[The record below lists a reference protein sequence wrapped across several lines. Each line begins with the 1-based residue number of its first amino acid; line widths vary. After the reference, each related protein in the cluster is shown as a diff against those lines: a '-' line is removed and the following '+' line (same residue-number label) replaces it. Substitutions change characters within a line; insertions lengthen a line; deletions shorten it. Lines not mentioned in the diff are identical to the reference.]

1 METQSSAIITNS
13 EEDTANLIKALE
25 LEIQTLKQEQ
35 SRSLDTITRKNGLL
49 DTQRIKIKQY
59 EFAIQEAMN
68 YLAKPLNTFEEWM
81 NGETA
86 EDFDQYVDVG
96 HRKTKSNP
104 YLNQSTETSN
114 SFIRRS
120 LGQAPAKATGITT
133 HAKSISTPPTTEK
146 SKREVQDFS
155 KLEITCLESMRIGF
169 NFLRNCQKQNNAI
182 DMGTYVI
189 PESAVIKGENEALA
203 LVNFNTE
210 KDDEVENEHKEAEP
224 RSSFSPT
231 HKVYSY
237 PKIDESGEGDL
248 STTGDDSE
256 LKSPMSVHKCERCH
270 NSLLKIDA
278 LNEKLDSA
286 NKLIYDLEGRL
297 HKEIK
302 SKKASQQA
310 KEMMDKEIE
319 DITAELFARANQMV
333 IDESRKVEEL
343 YAANKELTKQMQ
355 EAAAR
360 LKERELELFQAS
372 QCLHELQST
381 TIHSS
386 SFSKQVSVK
395 KSGQNSEVPSP
406 TNKIPSE
413 FNHTII
419 AGFDRFPTSMAVDGF
434 IFQEFQEL
442 IKVMVLSASMPALQA
457 FQAIHGTLF
466 MKRCQIEDVE
476 PCLFY
481 NYQTNNTFKAHGPG
495 LAQSFKKKVLDLCI
509 RGQVHTSVV
518 EITEKSPIPKTKCL
532 MCTAIRECEYLVK
545 LGPIDIPK
553 PEVAHSCR
561 ACRDR
566 LVAVVDFFNF
576 ITFISANT
584 QGATILST
592 FKQVLWLRRRMQL
605 ARIGSSSMFE
615 TEVTAMLGPGGAG
628 DWEKNIDRYNLP
640 GQFSIPLSLTH
651 FSPKIHEKQMAHHVV
666 DVGRVRRRNSISAN
680 SPLMFPPPVQ
690 TDVEYL
696 NNKKHSK
703 KKNQPGYTDW
713 KSRLMDFFSDI
724 RWPRIVIGLLL
735 LIICYLIFSK
745 DKPAG
750 VHFYTAKDSK
760 YDNLA
765 FAVKT
770 GKDIAQKR
778 APIQFLT
785 FLAPVRNILMIG
797 EAPGVAV
804 GDIPMIDVVTHLYD
818 GVTLPPEK
826 KRKKRKP
833 KTKKKMVE
841 GQEIAVEEVIPDE
854 ASEGWKS
861 DAHKNLPGFRQ
872 LYEHYPNADWYI
884 MIDDDTYVFMENLHF
899 RLAHFKP
906 EKPYYFGSANV
917 FTGCDS
923 VKKLGK
929 GPFFA
934 HGGSGIV
941 LSKAAIK
948 KLVPIIDSCLPKYH
962 QCWAGDIRLALCLRD
977 AGILLGDPLHF
988 YRDPPHDKFNYT
1000 KPCALPNTFH
1010 HLLVPQVQKL
1020 YEIEMAARKK
1030 NKRGLVTMDEIFQNF
1045 INDDY
1050 KQDADRKGKPYAQK
1064 EMSQVEQCKEYCRQD
1079 LNCISYTLDGGL
1091 CFKKNQSN
1099 PLIYRKGAI
1108 NGVIKEHFICNQK
1121 EFR

>member
-1 METQSSAIITNS
+1 METQSMVNIAPS
-13 EEDTANLIKALE
+13 EEDTANLIKTLE
-25 LEIQTLKQEQ
+25 LEI
-35 SRSLDTITRKNGLL
+35 
-49 DTQRIKIKQY
+49 QRIKIKQY

-81 NGETA
+81 NGDTA
-86 EDFDQYVDVG
+86 EDFEQFAALDY
-96 HRKTKSNP
+96 RKAKSNP
-104 YLNQSTETSN
+104 YLNQPPESSN
-114 SFIRRS
+114 NFIRRS
-120 LGQAPAKATGITT
+120 LGNTQAKPPGITSHT
-133 HAKSISTPPTTEK
+133 KSISTPPTSDK
-146 SKREVQDFS
+146 PKKDVPDFS

-169 NFLRNCQKQNNAI
+169 NFLKNCQKQNNAL
-182 DMGTYVI
+182 DMGTYVL

-203 LVNFNTE
+203 LANFNPVNE
-210 KDDEVENEHKEAEP
+210 EQIEVEPKELEK
-224 RSSFSPT
+224 RSSLSPS
-231 HKVYSY
+231 HKVFSY
-237 PKIDESGEGDL
+237 PKIDEGGEGDL
-248 STTGDDSE
+248 SATANDSD
-256 LKSPMSVHKCERCH
+256 LKSPMSIHKCEKCH
-270 NSLLKIDA
+270 VSLLKIDA

-343 YAANKELTKQMQ
+343 YAANKELTKQMDD
-355 EAAAR
+355 AAAR
-360 LKERELELFQAS
+360 LKERELELYQAS

-381 TIHSS
+381 AIHSS
-386 SFSKQVSVK
+386 SFSKQTSIK
-395 KSGQNSEVPSP
+395 KPGQAHEIPSP
-406 TNKIPSE
+406 THRLPTE
-413 FNHTII
+413 FNHSVI

-442 IKVMVLSASMPALQA
+442 IKVIVLSANMPSLQA

-466 MKRCQIEDVE
+466 LKRCQIEDVE
-476 PCLFY
+476 PCLYY
-481 NYQTNNTFKAHGPG
+481 NYQTNSTFKSYGPG
-495 LAQSFKKKVLDLCI
+495 LTQSFKKKILDLCI
-509 RGQVHTSVV
+509 RGQVHPSVIEV
-518 EITEKSPIPKTKCL
+518 SENSPIPKAKCL

-545 LGPIDIPK
+545 LGPSDAPK
-553 PEVAHSCR
+553 QEVAHSCR

-566 LVAVVDFFNF
+566 LVSVTDFFNF

-605 ARIGSSSMFE
+605 AKIGSGSMFE

-628 DWEKNIDRYNLP
+628 DWEKNID
-640 GQFSIPLSLTH
+640 
-651 FSPKIHEKQMAHHVV
+651 
-666 DVGRVRRRNSISAN
+666 
-680 SPLMFPPPVQ
+680 
-690 TDVEYL
+690 
-696 NNKKHSK
+696 
-703 KKNQPGYTDW
+703 
-713 KSRLMDFFSDI
+713 
-724 RWPRIVIGLLL
+724 
-735 LIICYLIFSK
+735 
-745 DKPAG
+745 
-750 VHFYTAKDSK
+750 DSK

-797 EAPGVAV
+797 EAPGIAV
-804 GDIPMIDVVTHLYD
+804 GDIPMIDVVSHLYD
-818 GVTLPPEK
+818 GITLPPEK
-826 KRKKRKP
+826 KRKKKKP
-833 KTKKKMVE
+833 KTKKTIVGGK
-841 GQEIAVEEVIPDE
+841 EIVVEEVVPDE

-872 LYEHYPNADWYI
+872 LYEHYPNADWYV

-906 EKPYYFGSANV
+906 DKPYYFGSANV

-923 VKKLGK
+923 VKKLGT

-948 KLVPIIDSCLPKYH
+948 KLIPIIDSCLPKYH

-1010 HLLVPQVQKL
+1010 HLLVPQIQKL
-1020 YEIEMAARKK
+1020 YEIEMESRKK
-1030 NKRGLVTMDEIFQNF
+1030 YKRNLVTMDEIFQNF
-1045 INDDY
+1045 INEDL
-1050 KQDADRKGKPYAQK
+1050 KQDADRKGKPYAR
-1064 EMSQVEQCKEYCRQD
+1064 EPMTEIEQCKQYCKTD
-1079 LNCISYTLDGGL
+1079 LNCVSYTLDDGY
-1091 CFKKNQSN
+1091 CFKKNESN
-1099 PLIYRKGAI
+1099 PLIYKKGAV
-1108 NGVIKEHFICNQK
+1108 NGVIKDHFVCNQK